1 MKSAE
6 LQQRTKSFALRVL
19 KLIEQLPNTIGG
31 RVFANQVARSATSV
45 GANYRAACRARSRA
59 EFASKLGTVAEEADE
74 SLYWLEL
81 IRDGNFVPEKKLASL
96 VSEADEL
103 TAIFTAGR
111 RTSSK
116 NQTSNIKLHPH
127 EHRFCWGRSNGREHG
142 AKVERPRISH
152 HGCVRH

>member
-6 LQQRTKSFALRVL
+6 LQQRTKGFALRVL

-31 RVFANQVARSATSV
+31 RVLANQVARSATSI

-81 IRDGNFVPEKKLASL
+81 IRDGNFVAEKKLASL

-116 NQTSNIKLHPH
+116 DQTSKIKHQT
-127 EHRFCWGRSNGREHG
+127 S
-142 AKVERPRISH
+142 SS
-152 HGCVRH
+152 

>member
-6 LQQRTKSFALRVL
+6 LQQRTKGFALRVL

-31 RVFANQVARSATSV
+31 RVLANQVARSATSV

-116 NQTSNIKLHPH
+116 PQTSKIKPQT
-127 EHRFCWGRSNGREHG
+127 
-142 AKVERPRISH
+142 
-152 HGCVRH
+152 

>member
-6 LQQRTKSFALRVL
+6 LQQRTKGFALRVL

-31 RVFANQVARSATSV
+31 RVLANQVERSATSV
-45 GANYRAACRARSRA
+45 GANYRAACRAPSRA

-103 TAIFTAGR
+103 TVIFTAVR
-111 RTSSK
+111 RTSSN
-116 NQTSNIKLHPH
+116 NQTSNIKHQT
-127 EHRFCWGRSNGREHG
+127 S
-142 AKVERPRISH
+142 SS
-152 HGCVRH
+152 

>member
-6 LQQRTKSFALRVL
+6 LQQRTKDFALRVL
-19 KLIEQLPNTIGG
+19 KFIEQLPNTIGG
-31 RVFANQVARSATSV
+31 RVLANQVARSATSV

-103 TAIFTAGR
+103 TAIFTASR
-111 RTSSK
+111 RTSSN
-116 NQTSNIKLHPH
+116 NQTSKIKPQT
-127 EHRFCWGRSNGREHG
+127 
-142 AKVERPRISH
+142 
-152 HGCVRH
+152 

>member
-1 MKSAE
+1 MKSAD

-31 RVFANQVARSATSV
+31 RVLANQVARSATSV
-45 GANYRAACRARSRA
+45 GANYRAACHARSRA

-116 NQTSNIKLHPH
+116 NQTSKIKHQT
-127 EHRFCWGRSNGREHG
+127 S
-142 AKVERPRISH
+142 SS
-152 HGCVRH
+152 

>member
-6 LQQRTKSFALRVL
+6 LQQRTKGFALRVL

-31 RVFANQVARSATSV
+31 RVLANQVARSATSV

-81 IRDGNFVPEKKLASL
+81 IRDGNFVPEKRLASL

-116 NQTSNIKLHPH
+116 NQTSKIKPQT
-127 EHRFCWGRSNGREHG
+127 
-142 AKVERPRISH
+142 
-152 HGCVRH
+152 